1 MKDTIYFA
9 DIKSHRKGIMTG
21 HYISVAENYREVLS
35 ERYNVIVAGCE
46 NFQNA
51 FNEKELLKLPFV
63 NGGNYKKEKIET
75 ILNSIYLFWKAR
87 GNIIVL
93 QRSTPITSYICI
105 LLFFWFTSDLY
116 LIQYDTESIKSW
128 FGRFIWRLTKW
139 KIKGVICPNKRIGE
153 SYGINY
159 LVTTDYIF
167 TKDYINHVP
176 FNLRKWDF
184 AAIGNITK
192 DKGTL
197 DIIEYLASKGQKI
210 LLAGRIAEPDLED
223 RLTGILSKYPNIEH
237 HIGFVD
243 KDNYT
248 TYIRYSKYCLLN
260 YSGCYNDRSSGIVL
274 DIIFNGTPVLGS
286 KCGALEFIEEY
297 ALGFLYSDYSEIIFE
312 KLFNTSIYNTFL
324 DNIANYGRL
333 HLLYKNK
340 LLIFLSKKN
349 QQS

>member
-1 MKDTIYFA
+1 MLLLQGAK
-9 DIKSHRKGIMTG
+9 
-21 HYISVAENYREVLS
+21 ISKMHLMRRNCLNCPAVLTENMFQDNKEDVKFLLS
-35 ERYNVIVAGCE
+35 DEG
-46 NFQNA
+46 
-51 FNEKELLKLPFV
+51 
-63 NGGNYKKEKIET
+63 KEKIET

-93 QRSTPITSYICI
+93 QRSTAITSYICI

-159 LVTTDYIF
+159 LVITDYIF

-210 LLAGRIAEPDLED
+210 LLAGRIAEQDL
-223 RLTGILSKYPNIEH
+223 
-237 HIGFVD
+237 
-243 KDNYT
+243 
-248 TYIRYSKYCLLN
+248 
-260 YSGCYNDRSSGIVL
+260 
-274 DIIFNGTPVLGS
+274 
-286 KCGALEFIEEY
+286 
-297 ALGFLYSDYSEIIFE
+297 
-312 KLFNTSIYNTFL
+312 
-324 DNIANYGRL
+324 
-333 HLLYKNK
+333 
-340 LLIFLSKKN
+340 
-349 QQS
+349 